1 MARRSRL
8 RNCRSR
14 PAARALDIVAR
25 RLYSSQYNHTGDNM
39 TSSRRA
45 FVLAAVA
52 LAAVASATGL
62 LVPSAYAQNPPV
74 KLVVGAPPG
83 GTTDTVARNIGANMA
98 KLLDRTV
105 IVENRPGAG
114 GNIAADYVADSAP
127 DGNTLLVSFNSFS
140 INASLYKNLPFD
152 PRKDFTP
159 ISMLATVPSVLVAR
173 KDFPAGNV
181 ADLIKLAKASPG
193 KYTMALG
200 GIGSSLHMAGER
212 MKMMAG
218 LDIVNVPYKGT
229 TPAVTD
235 LLGGQVDM
243 MFGSTLNVMPHVKS
257 GALKAL
263 GVTSAGP
270 LASLPGIPPIGD
282 TIKGFESNAWFA
294 LFGPA
299 KLPADTLA
307 RLNDA
312 ARKAVAAPEFRR
324 LLEQESA
331 QAVSSTPEE
340 LKKFVNEDIDR
351 YAEVVKFTGATVD

>member
-1 MARRSRL
+1 M
-8 RNCRSR
+8 
-14 PAARALDIVAR
+14 
-25 RLYSSQYNHTGDNM
+25 
-39 TSSRRA
+39 
-45 FVLAAVA
+45 A
-52 LAAVASATGL
+52 LAAIAAAASAAPVL
-62 LVPSAYAQNPPV
+62 AQQNPPI

-83 GTTDTVARNIGANMA
+83 GTTDTVARSIGATMA
-98 KLLDRTV
+98 KEMGRTV

-114 GNIAADYVADSAP
+114 GNIAADYVAKSAA

-159 ISMLATVPSVLVAR
+159 ISMLASVPSVLVTR
-173 KDFPAGNV
+173 KDFPANDM
-181 ADLIKLAKASPG
+181 AELIKLAKTNPG

-243 MFGSTLNVMPHVKS
+243 MFGSTLNVIPHVKS
-257 GALKAL
+257 GALKAM
-263 GVTSAGP
+263 GVSSAKP
-270 LASLPGIPPIGD
+270 LASLPGVPPIGD

-299 KLPADTLA
+299 KLPANTLA
-307 RLNDA
+307 SLNDA
-312 ARKAVAAPEFRR
+312 ARKAVAAPDFRR

-331 QAVSSTPEE
+331 SAVSSSPEE

-351 YAEVVKFTGATVD
+351 YAEVVKFTGATVE

>member
-1 MARRSRL
+1 M
-8 RNCRSR
+8 R
-14 PAARALDIVAR
+14 PI
-25 RLYSSQYNHTGDNM
+25 
-39 TSSRRA
+39 RRA
-45 FVLAAVA
+45 IALA
-52 LAAVASATGL
+52 LAALAAGAPAAAAL
-62 LVPSAYAQNPPV
+62 AQQTPPI

-83 GTTDTVARNIGANMA
+83 GTTDTVARSIGTTMG
-98 KLLDRTV
+98 KELGRTV
-105 IVENRPGAG
+105 IIENRPGAG
-114 GNIAADYVADSAP
+114 GNIAADYVAKSAA

-159 ISMLATVPSVLVAR
+159 ISMLASVPSVLVTR
-173 KDFPAGNV
+173 KDFPANNM
-181 ADLIKLAKASPG
+181 AELIKLVKATPG

-243 MFGSTLNVMPHVKS
+243 MFGSTLNVIPHVKS
-257 GALKAL
+257 GALKAM
-263 GVTSAGP
+263 GVSSAQP
-270 LASLPGIPPIGD
+270 LDSLPGVAPIGD

-299 KLPADTLA
+299 RLPADTLA
-307 RLNDA
+307 RLNEA
-312 ARKAVAAPEFRR
+312 ARKAVAAPDFRR
-324 LLEQESA
+324 LLERESA
-331 QAVSSTPEE
+331 SAVSSTPEE

-351 YAEVVKFTGATVD
+351 YAEVGKFTGATVD

>member
-1 MARRSRL
+1 MQ
-8 RNCRSR
+8 
-14 PAARALDIVAR
+14 P
-25 RLYSSQYNHTGDNM
+25 T
-39 TSSRRA
+39 RRA
-45 FVLAAVA
+45 FALAAALALGAVA
-52 LAAVASATGL
+52 LPAFSQSG
-62 LVPSAYAQNPPV
+62 PI

-83 GTTDTVARNIGANMA
+83 GTTDTVARNIGASMS
-98 KLLDRTV
+98 KRLKRSV

-114 GNIAADYVADSAP
+114 GNIAADYVAKSAA

-140 INASLYKNLPFD
+140 INATLYKNLPFD

-159 ISMLATVPSVLVAR
+159 ISMLASVPSVLVAR
-173 KDFPAGNV
+173 KDFPASNM
-181 ADLIKLAKASPG
+181 ADFIKLAKANPG

-218 LDIVNVPYKGT
+218 LEIVNVPYKGT

-263 GVTSAGP
+263 GVTSARP
-270 LASLPGIPPIGD
+270 LESLPGVPPIGD

-299 KLPADTLA
+299 NLPADTLA
-307 RLNDA
+307 TLNDA

-331 QAVSSTPEE
+331 QAVSSTPDE
-340 LKKFVNEDIDR
+340 LKKFVSEDIDR
-351 YAEVVKFTGATVD
+351 YAEVVKFTGATVE